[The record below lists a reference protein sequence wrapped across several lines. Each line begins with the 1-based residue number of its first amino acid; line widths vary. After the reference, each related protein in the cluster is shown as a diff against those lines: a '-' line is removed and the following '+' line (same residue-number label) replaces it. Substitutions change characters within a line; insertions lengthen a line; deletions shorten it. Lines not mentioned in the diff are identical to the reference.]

1 MDLHITDASA
11 LAQIDSQ
18 VEALPMSP
26 AEYEIVRQVI
36 YHTADSEYSSIIKF
50 NHDALAKGA
59 AAIAAKTTIIVDVP
73 AIQVEI
79 VPKLQKTFCNPVY
92 CCTTTAVRPQK
103 RKTKASWGL
112 ETLAKTHSEDIY
124 IIGQD
129 RTALGTLAEL
139 TARKATN
146 PALIVF
152 TAPVFVEQD
161 MKQWL
166 IDSSIPSIYIG
177 SPKGNA
183 TVATAIVN
191 SLINLTWQAYEINSR
206 IKEEE

>member
-11 LAQIDSQ
+11 LAQIDCQ

-36 YHTADSEYSSIIKF
+36 YYTADFEYSSIIKF
-50 NHDALAKGA
+50 NHHALAKGA
-59 AAIAAKTTIIVDVP
+59 AAIAARSTIIVDIP
-73 AIQVEI
+73 AIQVQI

-92 CCTTTAVRPQK
+92 CCSTTAVRPQK
-103 RKTKASWGL
+103 RKTKAAWGL
-112 ETLAKTHSEDIY
+112 ETLAKTHPDDIY
-124 IIGQD
+124 VIGQD
-129 RTALGTLAEL
+129 ATALGTLAEL

-146 PALIVF
+146 PALIIF
-152 TAPVFVEQD
+152 TAPMFIEQD

-166 IDSSIPSIYIG
+166 IKSAIPSIYIDN
-177 SPKGNA
+177 PKGNA

-191 SLINLTWQAYEINSR
+191 SLIDLTWQAYEINSSS
-206 IKEEE
+206 K